1 MSRPARSTSVF
12 DPTGV
17 PVATYSS
24 TTRARISSCRGLRR
38 SSCASGIILKCT
50 FCRAFGHELGGDPSP
65 EEAAPSREDEPAGA
79 ALRQAEPLHP
89 HEGVDVDGA
98 FDLRERNGL
107 VESQAEH
114 QPLALRDLRLQLLLV
129 PRRPPPLRQRP
140 EVARQARPVPTADA
154 LDGRDRPDP
163 DADVVLP
170 VPVAEV
176 VARFPTGPAEV

>member
-38 SSCASGIILKCT
+38 SSCASGIVLKCT
-50 FCRAFGHELGGDPSP
+50 FCRAFGHELRGDPSA
-65 EEAAPSREDEPAGA
+65 EEAAPSREHEPAGA
-79 ALRQAEPLHP
+79 LFRQAEALHP
-89 HEGVDVDGA
+89 RERVIVDGP

-114 QPLALRDLRLQLLLV
+114 QPLAPRDLGLQLLLV
-129 PRRPPPLRQRP
+129 PRRTP
-140 EVARQARPVPTADA
+140 
-154 LDGRDRPDP
+154 
-163 DADVVLP
+163 
-170 VPVAEV
+170 
-176 VARFPTGPAEV
+176 